1 MKILFVGLGSIGQ
14 RHLRNLN
21 TLKYNNSKTEIYY
34 FSETNKSLLISQ
46 NLQSAKY
53 DNLEKK
59 FKIKKILKKNDIKK
73 IKPDISFICN
83 PSSKH
88 ISFSIFLAELG
99 SHIFLEKPLSNCTR
113 NISKLNKIIKSKN
126 LIFYVGYQMKFHPFL
141 IEIKSIIEKKT
152 YGKIL
157 SAKINFAEYL
167 EFFHRYEKIQD
178 TIYGKKEFGG
188 GAILEISH
196 EIDYLLWLFGKK
208 PHKIKTSYS
217 KVSNLPIDVEDISF
231 SIFTFIKNH
240 KKVLVNLNIDLLQF
254 NSERNATFIFDNA
267 IIRIDFKTLIFSIF
281 KKNGKKEIKKLK
293 KFKRND
299 LFISQLKYFFECIK
313 LKKPPLTNNLESA
326 QATLLLALTMK
337 SKANVI

>member
-1 MKILFVGLGSIGQ
+1 
-14 RHLRNLN
+14 
-21 TLKYNNSKTEIYY
+21 
-34 FSETNKSLLISQ
+34 
-46 NLQSAKY
+46 
-53 DNLEKK
+53 
-59 FKIKKILKKNDIKK
+59 
-73 IKPDISFICN
+73 
-83 PSSKH
+83 
-88 ISFSIFLAELG
+88 
-99 SHIFLEKPLSNCTR
+99 
-113 NISKLNKIIKSKN
+113 
-126 LIFYVGYQMKFHPFL
+126 MKFHPFL